1 MDPRRHR
8 LTEDL
13 IPEAEVTFKT
23 IDPVLPSLELAE
35 LRKELALLADS
46 LDKRITL
53 LSRQINE
60 IRLDLQKLKSSFNW
74 L

>member
-1 MDPRRHR
+1 MDPRRYR

-13 IPEAEVTFKT
+13 LPEAEVTFKT
-23 IDPVLPSLELAE
+23 IDPVLPSPELGE

-53 LSRQINE
+53 LSGQINE